1 MSAAFNLVR
10 HDGWGMAGV
19 LKFALDIVERFE
31 ATKTPV
37 AAGRTFFEALAPL
50 GVRGLGVRAYDAAGG
65 SSAAEA
71 APGVLAQ
78 ILPRGWRGSASAK
91 FVESL
96 DPLPKAARRLRRAAF
111 LWSDASPPHDPAW
124 RTYWDALSEHGIGDG
139 TAVHLFT
146 PGGITSRV
154 TVAFDRNGLPR
165 RERKAVELAS
175 FALIDRMLAFAPAR
189 KWGGPVLSERER
201 DCLAYVAEGKT
212 DAEIA
217 TQLKIAETT
226 AHFYIEKAKRKL
238 GVKTR
243 AHAVARLIAAGLL

>member
-1 MSAAFNLVR
+1 
-10 HDGWGMAGV
+10 MAGV
-19 LKFALDIVERFE
+19 LKLALDIVERFD
-31 ATKTPV
+31 AAKSAA
-37 AAGRTFFEALAPL
+37 AAGRAFFDALTPL
-50 GVRGLGVRAYDAAGG
+50 GALGFGARAYDAAGG
-65 SSAAEA
+65 SLTTEA
-71 APGVLAQ
+71 APGAFAQ
-78 ILPRGWRGSASAK
+78 VLPRRWRGSASGK

-111 LWSDASPPHDPAW
+111 LWSDASPRHGPAW
-124 RTYWDALSEHGIGDG
+124 GSYWEALDEHGIGDG

-154 TVAFDRNGLPR
+154 TVAFGHDALTRHQR
-165 RERKAVELAS
+165 RAVELAS
-175 FALIDRMLAFAPAR
+175 FALIERMLAFAPAR

-201 DCLAYVAEGKT
+201 DCLALVAHGKS

-217 TQLKIAETT
+217 AQLAIAVST

-243 AHAVARLIAAGLL
+243 TQAVAKLIAAGLL

>member
-1 MSAAFNLVR
+1 
-10 HDGWGMAGV
+10 MAGV
-19 LKFALDIVERFE
+19 LKFALDVVERFD
-31 ATKTPV
+31 AAKTPA
-37 AAGRTFFEALAPL
+37 AAGRAFFEALGPL

-65 SSAAEA
+65 SLTAEA
-71 APGVLAQ
+71 APGAFAQ
-78 ILPRGWRGSASAK
+78 ILPRTWRGSASAK

-111 LWSDASPPHDPAW
+111 LWSDASPRHDPVW
-124 RTYWDALSEHGIGDG
+124 RKYWDALDEHGIGDG

-154 TVAFDRNGLPR
+154 TVAFDHDALPR

-175 FALIDRMLAFAPAR
+175 FALIDRMLAFVPAR
-189 KWGGPVLSERER
+189 KWGGPLLSERER
-201 DCLAYVAEGKT
+201 DCLAFVAEGKS
-212 DAEIA
+212 DAEVA
-217 TQLKIAETT
+217 EQLGIAETT